1 MATTATRTTN
11 GSGEERTRSGG
22 RGAGRAPQQL
32 RESVRALRRDTR
44 DLMGAVEQLSG
55 NVSEALRE
63 QMNQRPYVALGAGLL
78 AGYVLG
84 GGLSL
89 RLATLLGAAA
99 ARAAMLQIVSQG
111 IGSVARGGREE

>member
-1 MATTATRTTN
+1 MATTATKTTN
-11 GSGEERTRSGG
+11 GSGEERPRGG
-22 RGAGRAPQQL
+22 RGAGRAPQQI

-55 NVSEALRE
+55 GVGEALRE
-63 QMNQRPYVALGAGLL
+63 QMNERPYVALGAGLI

-89 RLATLLGAAA
+89 RLATLLGAAV
-99 ARAAMLQIVSQG
+99 ARAAMLQVVSQG
-111 IGSVARGGREE
+111 IGSVARGGRER